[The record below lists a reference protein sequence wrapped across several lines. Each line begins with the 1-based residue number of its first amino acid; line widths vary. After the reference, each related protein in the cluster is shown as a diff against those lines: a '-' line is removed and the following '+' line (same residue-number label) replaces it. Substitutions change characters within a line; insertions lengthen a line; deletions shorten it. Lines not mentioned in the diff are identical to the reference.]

1 MIKFTLATIL
11 GGSAAQLTK
20 YVISPYVN
28 MTKFEGVFIQLC
40 LAGGAGLVF
49 IWFLVIFKEPSQELI
64 DFIDSVKK
72 RRTFKKLKIGDQG

>member
-40 LAGGAGLVF
+40 HLSQLYRQGAV
-49 IWFLVIFKEPSQELI
+49 E
-64 DFIDSVKK
+64 DFVPEECANKFSAPIMINALRGKK
-72 RRTFKKLKIGDQG
+72 PHNFSH